1 MTQWQAFTY
10 VVKHFTPPSNFL
22 SAQAISVTFTS
33 KDCSLDSLESII
45 IIIIVDEMSMTGQKM
60 LAWFDKRLR
69 QASGKL
75 DITFGGFSIVLIRD
89 FGQLPPVGDKPLY
102 ALPCVNYLSIHGHH
116 VYRLFETVVILDQ
129 MIRQQG
135 ADATAQNFL
144 NLLARIN
151 ALHSSRV
158 AATSSSGGLHA
169 TLFLAEGATVMLTAN
184 LCQEVGLCNGAPGT
198 VFKILYPDDGA
209 PPDQTFPLQL

>member
-1 MTQWQAFTY
+1 
-10 VVKHFTPPSNFL
+10 
-22 SAQAISVTFTS
+22 
-33 KDCSLDSLESII
+33 
-45 IIIIVDEMSMTGQKM
+45 MSMIGQKM
-60 LAWFDKRLR
+60 LAWADKRLR

-75 DITFGGFSIVLIRD
+75 DITFGGFSIVLIGD

-135 ADATAQNFL
+135 ADAIPWVNYLSIHGHHVYRLFETVVILDQMIRQQGADATVQNFR

-158 AATSSSGGLHA
+158 AAISSSGGLHA

-184 LCQEVGLCNGAPGT
+184 LWQEVGLCNGAPGT
-198 VFKILYPDDGA
+198 LFKILYPDDGA
-209 PPDQTFPLQL
+209 PPD